1 MKLLNKQLL
10 SVKLFLLKKKKLF
23 VAVTNDISTDYRV
36 HKVCSYLSQKNFDI
50 EVFGRLLPNTIFVE
64 KAYKITRKK
73 LFFNHNFLF
82 YTEYNIRLFCYLFFK
97 KFDYILA
104 NDLDTLPAC
113 FFISKLKKVA
123 LVYDSHELFS
133 EGPELQGRK
142 FVQSFWQKLEDF
154 FLPKIKNSYTVS
166 QSIADFYQR
175 KYQNSMGVIRNIPL
189 KDDFM
194 VLEEVVF
201 PTKNKT
207 ILYQGVLNPGRGI
220 KPMIQA
226 LKFIDNLD
234 VIIIGYGKVEAELKQ
249 FVATEKMT
257 DRVFFLG
264 RIPREKLFNYTK
276 KATLGMVL
284 EEPLGLSFQY
294 SLPNKL
300 FDYIHAEVPIVAGNL
315 PEISRII
322 DEFQIGVKVDNYQP
336 ETIAACINAL
346 LNDEKKLAL
355 LKQNQKIAKEVLCWE
370 IEQKKLDNYFK

>member
-1 MKLLNKQLL
+1 
-10 SVKLFLLKKKKLF
+10 LKKKKLF